1 MVVDA
6 SPLED
11 QASGRSASLLSSHMF
26 KRSVEEIA
34 SAIKARVVGDP
45 TALVSFLAS
54 IESAGPGALVFADS
68 LQTFERALVSGA
80 TAIITGEFAAQPEA
94 KKVLLIVA
102 QPRLAFA
109 LAGKFF
115 EAPNTEKGIH
125 RSAIIDASANLAGEV
140 SVGANTV
147 IHKQVSIGERTF
159 VGANC
164 TIEAGVKIGRN
175 CRIFHN
181 VVIHSGCVL
190 GDRVVIQSG
199 TVLGSAGFG
208 YVKDQESGR
217 YHQFPQ
223 IGMLVIE
230 DDVEIGANCTLDRG
244 ALDRTIIRR
253 GVKIDNLVHVGHN
266 VEIGENV
273 VMAAQTGIS
282 GSSSVGANAIL
293 GGQVGIGDHACV
305 EEGVILGGQA
315 GVLPGKVLRGKG
327 IVFWGTPARPIREYL
342 KQLAVLARM
351 ARKESK

>member
-6 SPLED
+6 SPVED
-11 QASGRSASLLSSHMF
+11 QAFGRAASLLSSRMS
-26 KRSVEEIA
+26 KRSVQEIA

-45 TALVSFLAS
+45 TALVSCLAS
-54 IESAGPGALVFADS
+54 IESARPGALVFADS
-68 LQTFERALVSGA
+68 AQTLERALVSGA
-80 TAIITGEFAAQPEA
+80 TAIITGEFAAQQRE
-94 KKVLLIVA
+94 KKALLIVA
-102 QPRLAFA
+102 HPRLAFA
-109 LAGKFF
+109 LSGKLF
-115 EAPNTEKGIH
+115 EASNGEQGIH
-125 RSAIIDASANLAGEV
+125 RSAVIDALAKLADEV
-140 SVGANTV
+140 SLGANTV
-147 IHKQVSIGERTF
+147 VQEHAVIGEKTF

-164 TIEAGVKIGRN
+164 TIEAGVKIGRD
-175 CRIFHN
+175 CKIFHN

-208 YVKDQESGR
+208 YVKDQESSR

-244 ALDRTIIRR
+244 ALDKTVIRR
-253 GVKIDNLVHVGHN
+253 GVKIDNLVHLGHN

-282 GSSSVGANAIL
+282 GTSSVGANAIL
-293 GGQVGIGDHACV
+293 GGQVGIGDHANV

-315 GVLPGKVLRGKG
+315 GVPSNKVLRGKG
-327 IVFWGTPARPIREYL
+327 ILFWGTPARPIREYL
-342 KQLAVLARM
+342 KQLAVLARL
-351 ARKESK
+351 AKKESK